1 MGTLATFDGE
11 EGTTF
16 KFHALNDPGF
26 LSMEALGKFNDAST
40 TIAGGIV
47 LRARASTPDYNGFR
61 MVVAARTLSPSHACR
76 YGGTIPFS
84 GGCYKAHFKMP
95 PGNEFTDILIPF
107 SSFSDHWDPT
117 TGEHITECSND
128 HTVCPTARAMGLI
141 EQISVMAEGV
151 AGDIHIEIESIS
163 AAV

>member
-16 KFHALNDPGF
+16 KFHALNAPGF

-84 GGCYKAHFKMP
+84 SGCYKAHFKMP
-95 PGNEFTDILIPF
+95 SGNEFTDILIPF
-107 SSFSDHWDPT
+107 ASFSDHWDPT

-128 HTVCPTARAMGLI
+128 HTVCPTARALGLI

-151 AGDIHIEIESIS
+151 AGDIHIEVESIA